1 MPRREVRRF
10 EAPAGGWGGGS
21 DSASGVRAF
30 RHRFKIWFNS
40 PNNAHTTKKGA
51 GEKREEKGPVLVRHS
66 SGLHSLQPTHF
77 RSVVSSVYF
86 SVRRFE
92 FLRFVWPSFFSLGTV
107 VPINFLWEEKQRQ
120 NTEMGLKGSKPKLSK
135 EDLEFLKKNTNFT
148 EEQIKEWYKGFV
160 QDCPKGHLTKEQ
172 FIKVYKDFFP
182 SGSAEGFCEHVFRT
196 FDTDNS
202 GFIDFKEFLLAINVT
217 SSGTPEQKLEWA
229 FRMYDIDGNGT
240 IDEKE
245 MIKII
250 EAIYEM
256 LGPEVT
262 KSADDSPRKRAK
274 MIFEKM
280 DVNNDKELTLKEFVD
295 GCLADKELFQILT
308 NEVKK

>member
-1 MPRREVRRF
+1 
-10 EAPAGGWGGGS
+10 
-21 DSASGVRAF
+21 
-30 RHRFKIWFNS
+30 
-40 PNNAHTTKKGA
+40 
-51 GEKREEKGPVLVRHS
+51 
-66 SGLHSLQPTHF
+66 
-77 RSVVSSVYF
+77 
-86 SVRRFE
+86 
-92 FLRFVWPSFFSLGTV
+92 
-107 VPINFLWEEKQRQ
+107 
-120 NTEMGLKGSKPKLSK
+120 MGKSKPKLSK
-135 EDLEFLKKNTNFT
+135 EDLDFLKKNTNFT

-182 SGSAEGFCEHVFRT
+182 TGSAEGFCEHVFRT

-202 GFIDFKEFLLAINVT
+202 GCIDFKEFLLAINVT

-262 KSADDSPRKRAK
+262 KSAEDSPRKRAK

-280 DVNNDKELTLKEFVD
+280 DSNGDKELTLKEFVD

>member
-1 MPRREVRRF
+1 MFF
-10 EAPAGGWGGGS
+10 EHSTPIT
-21 DSASGVRAF
+21 SGRNV
-30 RHRFKIWFNS
+30 
-40 PNNAHTTKKGA
+40 
-51 GEKREEKGPVLVRHS
+51 
-66 SGLHSLQPTHF
+66 SG
-77 RSVVSSVYF
+77 
-86 SVRRFE
+86 
-92 FLRFVWPSFFSLGTV
+92 
-107 VPINFLWEEKQRQ
+107 
-120 NTEMGLKGSKPKLSK
+120 
-135 EDLEFLKKNTNFT
+135 
-148 EEQIKEWYKGFV
+148 
-160 QDCPKGHLTKEQ
+160 
-172 FIKVYKDFFP
+172 
-182 SGSAEGFCEHVFRT
+182 
-196 FDTDNS
+196 

-308 NEVKK
+308 NETKRS